1 MRMIHA
7 IAVGSDASLS
17 VTNNIEY
24 IGLVLKKPRTIGCK
38 KYINMRYAKLHKY
51 IHYQQRPQDFG

>member
-7 IAVGSDASLS
+7 IAAASDASLP
-17 VTNNIEY
+17 VKNNIEY
-24 IGLVLKKPRTIGCK
+24 IVLNKHRTIGCK

-51 IHYQQRPQDFG
+51 IHYQQRAQDFG